1 MLNYFNGSRRGFFFS
16 GKKKNQSLLCFGLF
30 SWEKKMYIRSRESSK
45 REPGPVIVLSIVEN
59 NVFDFMN

>member
-1 MLNYFNGSRRGFFFS
+1 
-16 GKKKNQSLLCFGLF
+16 
-30 SWEKKMYIRSRESSK
+30 MYIRSRESSK